1 MKIYDFFKQNPLKEY
16 KLKDVEP
23 PSDDHMLSLKKI
35 VESCGVKAQIG
46 G

>member
-1 MKIYDFFKQNPLKEY
+1 MEY

-23 PSDDHMLSLKKI
+23 PTDDYMKRLRDI
-35 VESCGVKAQIG
+35 IESCGVKAQIG